1 MRVLAAAFPNAPA
14 ARSALDEL
22 RGRFGPAGVDSST
35 APLGNGDPS
44 GSRTVLAGRF
54 PDEAVPEI
62 SAIVAHHGGQVVSD
76 VDERWTRSP
85 TTHESLE
92 SDGDRRAL

>member
-1 MRVLAAAFPNAPA
+1 MRVLAAAFPNPRA

-22 RGRFGPAGVDSST
+22 RRRFGPGGLDAST

-54 PDEAVPEI
+54 PDEAVSEI
-62 SAIVAHHGGQVVSD
+62 RGIVAQHDGQVVSD

-85 TTHESLE
+85 TAHESLE